1 VSEHGPWDESQVD
14 GPDGRLDF
22 GALWIRGVDGMEI
35 QAQVDEASGAVGVI
49 TLNHGQGG
57 LQIQA
62 FAAPRTAGLWE
73 EVRGKLKASISGQGG
88 VIEEQSGDF
97 GIELRG
103 RVPAQGGLQPVRFV
117 GVDGPRWFLR
127 GLFLGAA
134 AEPGASPALEE
145 AFRDIV
151 VVRGDEAMPPGDAL
165 ALRLPAPASAQAD
178 EAAPQ
183 DDAAPHEDT
192 APPD

>member
-1 VSEHGPWDESQVD
+1 VSEHGPWDETQVD
-14 GPDGRLDF
+14 SPDGRLDF
-22 GALWIRGVDGMEI
+22 GALWIRGVDGMQV

-62 FAAPRTAGLWE
+62 FAAPRTAGLWD

-88 VIEEQSGDF
+88 VIEEHSGDH

-127 GLFLGAA
+127 GLFLGSA
-134 AEPGASPALEE
+134 AEPGGSPALEG

-151 VVRGDEAMPPGDAL
+151 VIRGGDAMPPGDAL
-165 ALRLPAPASAQAD
+165 ALRLPAQAAEASE
-178 EAAPQ
+178 EAPI
-183 DDAAPHEDT
+183 PE
-192 APPD
+192 